1 MGTISFKSISPEK
14 TIPLLTKA
22 IEREKRIVM
31 DSLKTT
37 RGRVE
42 TLAKD
47 LGVDVDKLMRGEVEH
62 ADADDMTLI
71 ELEGEVEL
79 LKHLESELKELES
92 LEICR

>member
-1 MGTISFKSISPEK
+1 MQTISIKSSSPEK
-14 TIPLLTKA
+14 TIPLLANA

-42 TLAKD
+42 ILAGE
-47 LGVDVDKLMRGEVEH
+47 LGVDVGKLMRGEVEH
-62 ADADDMTLI
+62 AHADDMKLI

-79 LKHLESELKELES
+79 LNHLEGELRELEA